1 MKLGEMLV
9 RDGRL
14 EQEVLNQIIEQQTRE
29 GGRIGS
35 LLVAEQLISAETLT
49 VYLGL
54 EHGIPIA
61 TGATFERCKRSA
73 VRLLTPEQAGRFRCI
88 PIVIQEQTLI
98 VAVDDPHD
106 MQALDEISMATGYR
120 VIPRVAPEIRIH
132 YYLERFYGIPQPQRF
147 AALPDMRGDASP
159 ETQDHSLPAPPL
171 PGLPPQVAEPL
182 AAPTPAP
189 PIRTKRSS
197 VPPPGIPT
205 PNINPNAVPE
215 HVDLADTEEHEAL
228 ELDAADLVEELEAD
242 DEELAE
248 RAPQAKQSSDPVTG
262 EATTEEEPP
271 AAISCNEAVA
281 IISSTK
287 RRGDIADAMLAHA
300 ASVFDLATL
309 LLVRDDMAFGWKGF
323 GPGIDG
329 DRIET
334 LLMPLDPPSMLHAA
348 LESDEKL
355 FRGRAFP
362 STLHSHWFRILRSG
376 VPDFSV
382 VVVCTIGKR
391 VVNLL
396 YGHKSDGADISDEE
410 MDNLK
415 LLMREASGAYV
426 RLISKSKME
435 HRAATMNP
443 AFGVASEGSGGS
455 EGSDNSQQSQED

>member
-14 EQEVLNQIIEQQTRE
+14 DEGALDRVIAQQAQE

-35 LLVAEQLISAETLT
+35 LLVAENLISAETLT

-54 EHGIPIA
+54 ELGIPIA

-73 VRLLTPEQAGRFRCI
+73 VRLLSPEQAARFRCI

-106 MQALDEISMATGYR
+106 MQVLDEISSATGYR

-132 YYLERFYGIPQPQRF
+132 YYLERFYGIPQPVRF
-147 AALPDMRGDASP
+147 ASLPDMRGDTSA
-159 ETQDHSLPAPPL
+159 EAQDHSLPAPPL

-189 PIRTKRSS
+189 PIRSRRNSD
-197 VPPPGIPT
+197 PPPPIPT
-205 PNINPNAVPE
+205 AAFNPSAVPQ
-215 HVDLADTEEHEAL
+215 HVDPVETEEHEAL

-242 DEELAE
+242 DEELAG
-248 RAPQAKQSSDPVTG
+248 RAEHTEKPKDPVTG
-262 EATTEEEPP
+262 ESSAKERPP
-271 AAISCNEAVA
+271 EAISCDDAVA
-281 IISSTK
+281 IISETK

-300 ASVFDLATL
+300 AGVFDLATL
-309 LLVRDDMAFGWKGF
+309 LLVRDDIAFGWKGF
-323 GPGIDG
+323 GPGIDS

-334 LLMPLDPPSMLHAA
+334 LLMPLDLPSILHFA
-348 LESDEKL
+348 LESDDRH

-382 VVVCTIGKR
+382 VVVCSIGKR

-396 YGHKSDGADISDEE
+396 YGHKSDGTDVTDAQMADLDR
-410 MDNLK
+410 
-415 LLMREASGAYV
+415 LMREASGAYV
-426 RLISKSKME
+426 RLISKSKKE

-443 AFGVASEGSGGS
+443 GFGMASEGAG
-455 EGSDNSQQSQED
+455 DNPKQSQEP